1 MYEKETAKQLANAA
15 TTLIGAYT
23 TSHMIQNRG
32 SKTVFAVA
40 SKRRKISGLW
50 LYRDEKRNAQ
60 ANVWLLTDV
69 PN

>member
-40 SKRRKISGLW
+40 SKRRKISGL
-50 LYRDEKRNAQ
+50 
-60 ANVWLLTDV
+60 
-69 PN
+69 